1 LWHLSSSAPT
11 LSSFFVDTAHDEAG
25 GGEPASVGV
34 PLHTSEDSLWS
45 ASTSTTLRN
54 ALLKVGQMMTGI
66 EHENDFVVQ
75 TLFARI
81 ERFLASPP
89 KPVEWKK

>member
-54 ALLKVGQMMTGI
+54 ALLKVGQMITGL
-66 EHENDFVVQ
+66 ENDFVGQ

-81 ERFLASPP
+81 GRFLASSP